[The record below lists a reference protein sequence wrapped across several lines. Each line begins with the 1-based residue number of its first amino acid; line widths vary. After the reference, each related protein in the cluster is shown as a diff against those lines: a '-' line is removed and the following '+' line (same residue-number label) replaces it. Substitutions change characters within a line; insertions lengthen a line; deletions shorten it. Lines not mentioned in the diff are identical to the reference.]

1 MDQNQQEPPQT
12 AAPELSVC
20 SRRPRNPRNPQ
31 RGTLSEGE
39 GGFLWKVVFGW
50 DSFGK
55 WFLGANREGGDK
67 SQPGVGVDPEGIF
80 CSDFGALCQ
89 GWNVSSEN
97 GKREQ

>member
-12 AAPELSVC
+12 TAPESSVC
-20 SRRPRNPRNPQ
+20 SQWPRNPRNPQ
-31 RGTLSEGE
+31 IWTQSEGE
-39 GGFLWKVVFGW
+39 GGIPL
-50 DSFGK
+50 
-55 WFLGANREGGDK
+55 EGGFCVGIVR
-67 SQPGVGVDPEGIF
+67 GVIDPRGIF